1 MKRNTLTLRCVERSF
16 QSWLHTYIRRP
27 INTQMTKPF
36 ILIAV
41 AATTIASCQSNQK
54 ETSNKVLPPPPMAK
68 KIPYNLTEHGDT
80 RVDNYYWM
88 RLSDEQKNAPEE
100 SRDQQT
106 KDVLDYLNAE
116 NDYTKKVLAHT
127 EEFQKKLFEEMK
139 GRIKEDDQS
148 VPVKDNG
155 YWYYTKYVAGKDYA
169 INCRKK
175 DSMDNPQEE
184 ILIDGPAMA
193 AGHDYWA
200 LGGIDI
206 TDDNQ
211 LMCYSEDVVS
221 RRIYN
226 ASFKNIA
233 TGELMKDKLEGLA
246 GSPVW
251 AADNKTVF
259 YVKKDPTTLREF
271 QIWRHTLGT
280 EQDKD
285 VLVFQEDNEEF
296 HCFVSRTKSKKYL
309 VIGSHQT
316 LSNEYRVL
324 DASNP
329 NGEFRVIQ
337 PRERD
342 LEYSIDHYGD
352 KFYIT
357 TNYQAKNFRLMEC
370 DENSTTKENWK
381 EVIPHREDVLLEGI
395 EIFKD
400 FLVVDERKNGLT
412 QLRIIKWSDHSE
424 HYMEFQDPAYAA
436 GVGANP
442 DFNTDILRYGYSSM
456 TTPASTYDY
465 NMNSH
470 ERTLMKQQE
479 VVGGHN
485 PQDYQSER
493 LYATAK
499 DGTKVPVSLVYKK
512 GTKLDGSAPL
522 LLYAYGSYGAT
533 MDAGFSSTRLSLLNR
548 GFVYAIAHIRGG
560 QEMGRHWYE
569 DGKLLKKKNTF
580 TDFIDC
586 ADFLVA
592 QKYTSKEKLFAMGG
606 SAGGLLM
613 GAVTNMRP
621 DLWRGV
627 VSAVPFVDVVTT
639 MLDET
644 IPLTTFEFD
653 EWGNPKNKEYYDYMK
668 SYSPYDNIEAKN
680 YPNILV
686 TSGYWDS
693 QVQYWEPAKYV
704 AKLREMK
711 TDQNL
716 LLFWCNM
723 DAGHGGKSGRF
734 EALKEVALEY
744 VFMFDLLGIKE

>member
-1 MKRNTLTLRCVERSF
+1 
-16 QSWLHTYIRRP
+16 
-27 INTQMTKPF
+27 
-36 ILIAV
+36 
-41 AATTIASCQSNQK
+41 
-54 ETSNKVLPPPPMAK
+54 MAK

-88 RLSDEQKNAPEE
+88 RLSDEQKNAPENA
-100 SRDQQT
+100 RDQQT

-116 NDYTKKVLAHT
+116 NAYTKTVMAHT
-127 EEFQKKLFEEMK
+127 EEFQKNLFEEMK

-155 YWYYTKYVAGKDYA
+155 YWYYTRFESGKDYA
-169 INCRKK
+169 FNCRKK
-175 DSMDNPQEE
+175 ESMETGIEE
-184 ILIDGPAMA
+184 ILINGPEMA

-200 LGGIDI
+200 LGGLDVS
-206 TDDNQ
+206 DDNK
-211 LMCYSEDVVS
+211 LLCYSEDIIS
-221 RRIYN
+221 RRIYT
-226 ASFKNIA
+226 ASFKEIA
-233 TGELMKDKLEGLA
+233 TGQILDDRLEGLA

-251 AADNKTVF
+251 AGDNKTVF
-259 YVKKDPTTLREF
+259 YVKKDPATLREF
-271 QIWRHTLGT
+271 QIWRHELGT
-280 EQDKD
+280 SQEKD
-285 VLVFQEDNEEF
+285 VLVFEEKDEEF

-309 VIGSHQT
+309 VIGTAQT
-316 LSNEYRVL
+316 LSTEYRVL
-324 DASNP
+324 ESANP
-329 NGEFRVIQ
+329 SGEFRVIQ

-342 LEYSIDHYGD
+342 HEYGIDHYND
-352 KFYIT
+352 KFYIS
-357 TNYQAKNFRLMEC
+357 TNWQAKNFRLMEC
-370 DENSTTKENWK
+370 AENATTKENWK
-381 EVIPHREDVLLEGI
+381 EVIAHRDDVLLEGI
-395 EIFKD
+395 EIFRD
-400 FLVVDERKNGLT
+400 YLVVDERKNGLT
-412 QLRIIKWSDHSE
+412 QLRIIKWSDRSE
-424 HYMEFQDPAYAA
+424 YYMDFQDPAYDA

-442 DFNTDILRYGYSSM
+442 DFNTDVLRYGYSSM

-465 NMNSH
+465 NMATR
-470 ERTLMKQQE
+470 ERKLMKQQE
-479 VVGGHN
+479 VIGGHQPEN
-485 PQDYQSER
+485 YQSER
-493 LYATAK
+493 VYATAK

-512 GTKLDGSAPL
+512 GTKLDGSAPT

-533 MDAGFSSTRLSLLNR
+533 MDAGFSSTRLTLLDR
-548 GFVYAIAHIRGG
+548 GFIYAIAHSRGG

-586 ADFLVA
+586 ADYLIA
-592 QKYTSKEKLFAMGG
+592 QKYTSNEKLFAMGG

-613 GAVTNMRP
+613 GAITNMRP

-627 VSAVPFVDVVTT
+627 VSAVPFVDVITT

-668 SYSPYDNIEAKN
+668 SYSPYDNIETKN

-704 AKLREMK
+704 AKMREMK
-711 TDQNL
+711 TDKNL

-744 VFMFDLLGIKE
+744 AFMFDLVGIKK

>member
-1 MKRNTLTLRCVERSF
+1 
-16 QSWLHTYIRRP
+16 
-27 INTQMTKPF
+27 
-36 ILIAV
+36 
-41 AATTIASCQSNQK
+41 
-54 ETSNKVLPPPPMAK
+54 MAK

-88 RLSDEQKNAPEE
+88 RLSDEQKNAPAE

-206 TDDNQ
+206 SDDNQ

-226 ASFKNIA
+226 ASFKNLSSGQI
-233 TGELMKDKLEGLA
+233 LSDKLEGLA

-280 EQDKD
+280 VQDKD

-412 QLRIIKWSDHSE
+412 QLRIIKWSDRSE

-465 NMNSH
+465 NMNTH

-512 GTKLDGSAPL
+512 GTKLDGNAPL

-533 MDAGFSSTRLSLLNR
+533 MDAGFSSTRLSLLDR

-586 ADFLVA
+586 ADYLVA

>member
-1 MKRNTLTLRCVERSF
+1 MNSVKA
-16 QSWLHTYIRRP
+16 
-27 INTQMTKPF
+27 
-36 ILIAV
+36 IAAV
-41 AATTIASCQSNQK
+41 LSVVLLSSCNNSG
-54 ETSNKVLPPPPMAK
+54 ESNKAMNKELPMAPVAK
-68 KIPYNLTEHGDT
+68 KIAYNLSEHGDT
-80 RVDNYYWM
+80 RIDNYYWM
-88 RLSDEQKNAPEE
+88 RLSDDQKNAPEA

-106 KDVLDYLNAE
+106 KDVLEYLNAE
-116 NDYTKKVLAHT
+116 NDYTKKALGHT
-127 EEFQKKLFEEMK
+127 DEFQKALFEEMK

-155 YWYYTKYVAGKDYA
+155 YFYYTRFESEKDYA
-169 INCRKK
+169 FQCRKK
-175 DSMDNPQEE
+175 DNMEAGTEE
-184 ILIDGPAMA
+184 VLINGPAMA

-200 LGGIDI
+200 LGGLDVS
-206 TDDNQ
+206 DNNE
-211 LMCYSEDVVS
+211 MMSYSEDLVS
-221 RRIYN
+221 RRIYS
-226 ASFKNIA
+226 ASFKNLK
-233 TGELMKDKLEGLA
+233 TGEILSDKLEGLA

-259 YVKKDPTTLREF
+259 YVKKDPTTLREY
-271 QIWRHTLGT
+271 QVWRHTLGT
-280 EQDKD
+280 AQDAD
-285 VLVFQEDNEEF
+285 VLVFEEKDEEF
-296 HCFVSRTKSKKYL
+296 HCGVSRTKSKQYM
-309 VIGSHQT
+309 VIGSSQT
-316 LSNEYRVL
+316 LSSEYRVL
-324 DASNP
+324 DANQP
-329 NGEFRVIQ
+329 GGEFRIIQ
-337 PRERD
+337 PREREH
-342 LEYSIDHYGD
+342 EYSIDHYND

-357 TNYQAKNFRLMEC
+357 TNWQAKNFRLMETSV
-370 DENSTTKENWK
+370 NATTKENWK
-381 EVIPHREDVLLEGI
+381 EVIAHRDDVLLEGM
-395 EIFKD
+395 ELFRD
-400 FLVVDERKNGLT
+400 YLVIDERKDGLSH
-412 QLRIIKWSDHSE
+412 LRVIHWADKSE
-424 HYMEFQDPAYAA
+424 YYLDFADPAYTV

-442 DFNTDILRYGYSSM
+442 DFNTEILRYGYSSM

-465 NMNSH
+465 NMKTK
-470 ERTLMKQQE
+470 ERKLMKQQE

-485 PQDYQSER
+485 PEEYTSER
-493 LYATAK
+493 LYAKAT
-499 DGTKVPVSLVYKK
+499 DGTMVPISLVYKK
-512 GTKLDGSAPL
+512 GTKLDGSSPC

-533 MDAGFSSTRLSLLNR
+533 MDAGFSSTRLTLLNR
-548 GFVYAIAHIRGG
+548 GFIYAIAHIRGG
-560 QEMGRHWYE
+560 QEMGRYWYD

-586 ADFLVA
+586 ADHLIA
-592 QKYTSKEKLFAMGG
+592 QHYTSKEKLFAMGG

-621 DLWRGV
+621 DLWKGV

-704 AKLREMK
+704 AKLRELK
-711 TDQNL
+711 TDNNK

-734 EALKEVALEY
+734 ESLKEVALEY
-744 VFMFDLLGIKE
+744 AFMFDLLGITK

>member
-1 MKRNTLTLRCVERSF
+1 MNFNKTLAAACVIALLGSCNNTGEQNNAMNS
-16 QSWLHTYIRRP
+16 S
-27 INTQMTKPF
+27 
-36 ILIAV
+36 
-41 AATTIASCQSNQK
+41 
-54 ETSNKVLPPPPMAK
+54 LPPAPKAK
-68 KIPYNLTEHGDT
+68 KIAYNLTEHGDI
-80 RVDNYYWM
+80 RIDNYYWM
-88 RLSDEQKNAPEE
+88 RLSDEQKNAPEA

-106 KDVLDYLNAE
+106 KDVLDYLNSE
-116 NDYTKKVLAHT
+116 NDYTKKVLGHT
-127 EEFQKKLFEEMK
+127 DAFQKELFEEMK

-155 YWYYTKYVAGKDYA
+155 YYYYTRYESGKDYA
-169 INCRKK
+169 FQCRKK
-175 DSMDNPQEE
+175 ESMESGTEE
-184 ILIDGPAMA
+184 VLIDGPAMA
-193 AGHDYWA
+193 AGHDYWS
-200 LGGIDI
+200 LGGMDI
-206 TDDNQ
+206 SDNNE

-221 RRIYN
+221 RRIYT
-226 ASFKNIA
+226 ASFKNLV
-233 TGELMKDKLEGLA
+233 TGEVLADKLEGLA

-251 AADNKTVF
+251 AGDNQTVF
-259 YVKKDPTTLREF
+259 YVKKDPTTLREY
-271 QIWRHTLGT
+271 QVWRHSLGT
-280 EQDKD
+280 TQDKD
-285 VLVFQEDNEEF
+285 VLVFEEKDEEF
-296 HCFVSRTKSKKYL
+296 HCGVSRTKSDQYM
-309 VIGSHQT
+309 VIGTYQT
-316 LSNEYRVL
+316 LSSEYLVL
-324 DASNP
+324 DAKQP
-329 NGEFRVIQ
+329 NGTFKVIQ
-337 PRERD
+337 PRERNH
-342 LEYSIDHYGD
+342 EYSIDHYND

-357 TNYQAKNFRLMEC
+357 TNWEAKNFRLMETSV
-370 DENSTTKENWK
+370 NATTKENWK
-381 EVIPHREDVLLEGI
+381 EVIAHREDVLLEGM
-395 EIFKD
+395 ELFRD
-400 FLVVDERKNGLT
+400 YLVVDERKNGLSN
-412 QLRIIKWSDHSE
+412 LRVIRWADKSE
-424 HYMEFQDPAYAA
+424 YYLDFADPAYTV

-442 DFNTDILRYGYSSM
+442 DFNTDVLRYGYSSM

-465 NMNSH
+465 NMSTR
-470 ERTLMKQQE
+470 ERTLKKQQE

-485 PQDYQSER
+485 PEDYTSER
-493 LYATAK
+493 LYAKAT
-499 DGTKVPVSLVYKK
+499 DGTMVPISLVYKK
-512 GTKLDGSAPL
+512 GTKLDGTSPF

-533 MDAGFSSTRLSLLNR
+533 MDAGFSSTRLTLLNR
-548 GFVYAIAHIRGG
+548 GFIYAIAHIRGG
-560 QEMGRHWYE
+560 QEMGRYWYE

-586 ADFLVA
+586 ADYLIA

-621 DLWRGV
+621 DLWKGV

-711 TDQNL
+711 TDNNK

-734 EALKEVALEY
+734 ESLKEVALEY
-744 VFMFDLLGIKE
+744 AFMFDLVGITK

>member
-1 MKRNTLTLRCVERSF
+1 
-16 QSWLHTYIRRP
+16 
-27 INTQMTKPF
+27 
-36 ILIAV
+36 
-41 AATTIASCQSNQK
+41 
-54 ETSNKVLPPPPMAK
+54 MAK
-68 KIPYNLTEHGDT
+68 KIPFEMTEHGDT

-88 RLSDEQKNAPEE
+88 RLSDEQKNAPD
-100 SRDQQT
+100 SARDQQT

-116 NDYTKKVLAHT
+116 NAYTKSMLAHT
-127 EEFQKKLFEEMK
+127 DAFQAKLFEEMK
-139 GRIKEDDQS
+139 GRIKETDQS
-148 VPVKDNG
+148 VPVKQNG
-155 YWYYTKYVAGKDYA
+155 YWYYTRYEAGKDYA
-169 INCRKK
+169 FNCRKK
-175 DSMDNPQEE
+175 DSMETGVEE
-184 ILIDGPAMA
+184 VLVNGPALA

-200 LGGIDI
+200 LGGLDVSE
-206 TDDNQ
+206 DNTM
-211 LMCYSEDVVS
+211 LVYSEDIVS

-226 ASFKNIA
+226 ASFRNIQ
-233 TGELMKDKLEGLA
+233 TGEMLADKIEGIS
-246 GSPVW
+246 GCPVW
-251 AADNKTVF
+251 ANDNKTLF
-259 YVKKDPTTLREF
+259 YVKKDPATLRDF

-280 EQDKD
+280 PQSSDVVVFEEKD
-285 VLVFQEDNEEF
+285 EEF
-296 HCFVSRTKSKKYL
+296 SCFVYKTKSKKYM
-309 VIGSHQT
+309 VIGSNQT

-324 DASNP
+324 SADAP
-329 NGEFRVIQ
+329 VGDFRVIQ
-337 PRERD
+337 PRERN

-352 KFYIT
+352 RFYIT
-357 TNYQAKNFRLMEC
+357 TNLEAKNFRLMSC
-370 DENSTTKENWK
+370 PENATTKDNWQ
-381 EVIPHREDVLLEGI
+381 EVIAHRADVLLEGI

-400 FLVVDERKNGLT
+400 YLVVDERKNGLV
-412 QLRIIKWSDHSE
+412 QIRVIRWNDKAE
-424 HYMEFQDPAYAA
+424 YYVEFQDPTYAA

-442 DFNTDILRYGYSSM
+442 DFDTEILRYGYSSM
-456 TTPASTYDY
+456 TTPASTYDF
-465 NMNSH
+465 NMTTKD
-470 ERTLMKQQE
+470 RKLMKQQE
-479 VVGGHN
+479 VVGGHDPN
-485 PQDYQSER
+485 QYNSER
-493 LYATAK
+493 LYAKAT
-499 DGTKVPVSLVYKK
+499 DGTLVPISLVYKK
-512 GTKLDGSAPL
+512 GTSLDGSAPT

-533 MDAGFSSTRLSLLNR
+533 MDAGFSSARLSLLNR

-586 ADFLVA
+586 AEHLIA
-592 QKYTSKEKLFAMGG
+592 NKYTSKEKLFAMGG

-613 GAVTNMRP
+613 GAITNMRP

-627 VSAVPFVDVVTT
+627 VSAVPFVDVITT

-668 SYSPYDNIEAKN
+668 SYSPYDNIEKKA

-704 AKLREMK
+704 AKLRDYK
-711 TDQNL
+711 TDNNQ

-744 VFMFDLLGIKE
+744 AFMMDLVGIKE

>member
-1 MKRNTLTLRCVERSF
+1 
-16 QSWLHTYIRRP
+16 
-27 INTQMTKPF
+27 
-36 ILIAV
+36 
-41 AATTIASCQSNQK
+41 
-54 ETSNKVLPPPPMAK
+54 MAK

-88 RLSDEQKNAPEE
+88 RLSDEQKNAPAE

-175 DSMDNPQEE
+175 DSIDNPQEE

-206 TDDNQ
+206 SDDNQ

-226 ASFKNIA
+226 ASFKNLSSGQI
-233 TGELMKDKLEGLA
+233 LSDKLEGLA

-280 EQDKD
+280 VQDKD

-412 QLRIIKWSDHSE
+412 QLRIIKWSDRSE

-465 NMNSH
+465 NMNTH

-512 GTKLDGSAPL
+512 GTKLDGNAPL

-533 MDAGFSSTRLSLLNR
+533 MDAGFSSTRLSLLDR

-586 ADFLVA
+586 ADYLVA

>member
-1 MKRNTLTLRCVERSF
+1 
-16 QSWLHTYIRRP
+16 
-27 INTQMTKPF
+27 
-36 ILIAV
+36 
-41 AATTIASCQSNQK
+41 
-54 ETSNKVLPPPPMAK
+54 MAK

-88 RLSDEQKNAPEE
+88 RLSDEQKNAAAE

-148 VPVKDNG
+148 VPMKDNG
-155 YWYYTKYVAGKDYA
+155 YWYYTKFVAGKDYA

-175 DSMDNPQEE
+175 ETMENPSEE

-206 TDDNQ
+206 TDDNA
-211 LMCYSEDVVS
+211 LMCFSEDVVS

-226 ASFKNIA
+226 ASFKNLT
-233 TGELMKDKLEGLA
+233 TGEMLADKLEGLA

-271 QIWRHTLGT
+271 QIWRHALGT
-280 EQDKD
+280 SQEKD

-370 DENSTTKENWK
+370 PENATTKENWT
-381 EVIPHREDVLLEGI
+381 EVIAHREDVLLEGI
-395 EIFKD
+395 EIFRD

-412 QLRIIKWSDHSE
+412 QLRMIKWSDRSE

-465 NMNSH
+465 NMITH
-470 ERTLMKQQE
+470 ERTLKKQQE

-512 GTKLDGSAPL
+512 GTKLDGNAPL

-586 ADFLVA
+586 ADYLVA
-592 QKYTSKEKLFAMGG
+592 QKYTNKEKLFAMGG

-704 AKLREMK
+704 AKMREMK

>member
-1 MKRNTLTLRCVERSF
+1 M
-16 QSWLHTYIRRP
+16 
-27 INTQMTKPF
+27 
-36 ILIAV
+36 
-41 AATTIASCQSNQK
+41 
-54 ETSNKVLPPPPMAK
+54 
-68 KIPYNLTEHGDT
+68 
-80 RVDNYYWM
+80 
-88 RLSDEQKNAPEE
+88 
-100 SRDQQT
+100 
-106 KDVLDYLNAE
+106 
-116 NDYTKKVLAHT
+116 AHT
-127 EEFQKKLFEEMK
+127 EEFQKNLFEEMK

-155 YWYYTKYVAGKDYA
+155 YWYYTRFESGKDYA
-169 INCRKK
+169 FNCRKK
-175 DSMDNPQEE
+175 ESMETGIEE
-184 ILIDGPAMA
+184 ILINGPEMA

-200 LGGIDI
+200 LGGLDVS
-206 TDDNQ
+206 DDNK
-211 LMCYSEDVVS
+211 LLCYSEDIIS
-221 RRIYN
+221 RRIYT
-226 ASFKNIA
+226 ASFKEIA
-233 TGELMKDKLEGLA
+233 TGQILDDRLEGLA

-251 AADNKTVF
+251 AGDNKTVF
-259 YVKKDPTTLREF
+259 YVKKDPATLREF
-271 QIWRHTLGT
+271 QIWRHELGT
-280 EQDKD
+280 SQEKD
-285 VLVFQEDNEEF
+285 VLVFEEKDEEF

-309 VIGSHQT
+309 VIGTAQT
-316 LSNEYRVL
+316 LSTEYRVL
-324 DASNP
+324 ESANP
-329 NGEFRVIQ
+329 SGEFRVIQ

-342 LEYSIDHYGD
+342 HEYGIDHYND
-352 KFYIT
+352 KFYIS
-357 TNYQAKNFRLMEC
+357 TNWQAKNFRLMEC
-370 DENSTTKENWK
+370 AENATTKENWK
-381 EVIPHREDVLLEGI
+381 EVIAHRDDVLLEGI
-395 EIFKD
+395 EIFRD
-400 FLVVDERKNGLT
+400 YLVVDERKNGLT
-412 QLRIIKWSDHSE
+412 QLRIIKWSDRSE
-424 HYMEFQDPAYAA
+424 YYMDFQDPAYDA

-442 DFNTDILRYGYSSM
+442 DFNTDVLRYGYSSM

-465 NMNSH
+465 NMATR
-470 ERTLMKQQE
+470 ERKLMKQQE
-479 VVGGHN
+479 VVGGHQPEN
-485 PQDYQSER
+485 YQSER
-493 LYATAK
+493 VYATAK

-512 GTKLDGSAPL
+512 GTKLDGSAPT

-533 MDAGFSSTRLSLLNR
+533 MDAGFSSTRLTLLDR
-548 GFVYAIAHIRGG
+548 GFIYAIAHIRGG

-586 ADFLVA
+586 ADYLIA
-592 QKYTSKEKLFAMGG
+592 QKYTSNEKLFAMGG

-613 GAVTNMRP
+613 GAITNMRP

-627 VSAVPFVDVVTT
+627 VSAVPFVDVITT

-704 AKLREMK
+704 AKMREMK
-711 TDQNL
+711 TDKNL

-744 VFMFDLLGIKE
+744 AFMFDLVGIKK

>member
-1 MKRNTLTLRCVERSF
+1 
-16 QSWLHTYIRRP
+16 
-27 INTQMTKPF
+27 
-36 ILIAV
+36 
-41 AATTIASCQSNQK
+41 
-54 ETSNKVLPPPPMAK
+54 MAK

-88 RLSDEQKNAPEE
+88 RLSDEQKNAAAE

-148 VPVKDNG
+148 VPMKDNG
-155 YWYYTKYVAGKDYA
+155 YWYYTKFVAGKDYA

-175 DSMDNPQEE
+175 ETMENPSEE

-206 TDDNQ
+206 TDDNA
-211 LMCYSEDVVS
+211 LMCFSEDVVS

-226 ASFKNIA
+226 ASFKNLT
-233 TGELMKDKLEGLA
+233 TGEMLADKLEGLA

-271 QIWRHTLGT
+271 QIWRHALGT
-280 EQDKD
+280 SQEKD

-370 DENSTTKENWK
+370 PENATTKENWT
-381 EVIPHREDVLLEGI
+381 EVIAHREDVLLEGI
-395 EIFKD
+395 EIFRD

-412 QLRIIKWSDHSE
+412 QLRMIKWRDRSE

-465 NMNSH
+465 NMITH
-470 ERTLMKQQE
+470 ERTLKKQQE

-512 GTKLDGSAPL
+512 GTKLDGNAPL

-586 ADFLVA
+586 ADYLVA
-592 QKYTSKEKLFAMGG
+592 QKYTNKEKLFAMGG

-704 AKLREMK
+704 AKMREMK